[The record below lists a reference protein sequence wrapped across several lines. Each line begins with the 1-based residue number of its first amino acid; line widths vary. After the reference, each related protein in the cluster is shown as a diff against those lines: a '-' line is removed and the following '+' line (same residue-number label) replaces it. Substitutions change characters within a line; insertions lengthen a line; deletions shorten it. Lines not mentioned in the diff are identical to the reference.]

1 MNFFDADGLA
11 GKDRTEVVF
20 FVPHTDSPAIGDDD
34 GLVVERIV
42 DVGQSGI
49 GPGGWLID
57 FGRALH
63 VQGFMRT
70 FVVEDFEENL
80 NDETLGASEN
90 GITVGWLV
98 PKIGP
103 DIEPKRMFTSTVA
116 LPFSVRRLTKFR

>member
-1 MNFFDADGLA
+1 
-11 GKDRTEVVF
+11 
-20 FVPHTDSPAIGDDD
+20 
-34 GLVVERIV
+34 
-42 DVGQSGI
+42 
-49 GPGGWLID
+49 
-57 FGRALH
+57 
-63 VQGFMRT
+63 MRT

-116 LPFSVRRLTKFR
+116 LPFSVRRLTKFREVKVGVNDWPKGEKSKGL